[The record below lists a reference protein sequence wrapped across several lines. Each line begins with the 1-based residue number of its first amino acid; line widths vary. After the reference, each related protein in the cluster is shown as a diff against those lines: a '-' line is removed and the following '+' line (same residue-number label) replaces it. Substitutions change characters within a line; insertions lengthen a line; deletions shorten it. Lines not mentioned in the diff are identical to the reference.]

1 MKKSRL
7 LGAVSAPISD
17 LYASNALDIKV
28 YGGGGIVNQLDTDSG
43 ADAYAFSS

>member
-28 YGGGGIVNQLDTDSG
+28 YGGGIVNQLDTDSG